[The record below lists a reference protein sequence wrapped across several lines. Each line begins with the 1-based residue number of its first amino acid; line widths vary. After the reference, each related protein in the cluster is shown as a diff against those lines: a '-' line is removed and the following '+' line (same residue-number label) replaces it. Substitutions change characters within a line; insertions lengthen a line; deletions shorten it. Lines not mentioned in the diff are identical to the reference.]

1 MEHAASTMPE
11 NVDCLDNLIQSL
23 HEVFSADEV
32 DIEEVKT
39 LMESYKSNPKDW
51 MKFAKFDKHSSIHDH
66 TNSHCFLKLLQGRLK
81 ETLYDW
87 PEDQRCKQELQKR
100 CEINF
105 EENQCTYI
113 NDSIGLHRV
122 ENSSHCDH
130 AVSLHLY
137 SPPFDTCHTFDE
149 RTGHRNSVKMTFWS
163 KYGERT
169 PYGTASSKENN

>member
-1 MEHAASTMPE
+1 MENTAR
-11 NVDCLDNLIQSL
+11 
-23 HEVFSADEV
+23 
-32 DIEEVKT
+32 
-39 LMESYKSNPKDW
+39 
-51 MKFAKFDKHSSIHDH
+51 SIHDH

-87 PEDQRCKQELQKR
+87 PEDKRSKQELHKR

-122 ENSSHCDH
+122 ENSSHCDRV
-130 AVSLHLY
+130 VSLHLY

-169 PYGTASSKENN
+169 AYVFSPPCLLNDRQLESSLVIEVRALSEFKQNIGAAPDEPGRSSLILAGMGP